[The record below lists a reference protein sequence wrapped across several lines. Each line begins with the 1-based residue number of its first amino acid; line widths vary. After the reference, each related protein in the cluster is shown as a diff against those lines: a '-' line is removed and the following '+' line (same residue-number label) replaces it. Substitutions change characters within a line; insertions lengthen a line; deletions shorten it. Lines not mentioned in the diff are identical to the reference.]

1 MKGKNEE
8 ILLSLLRSALWGEE
22 FLDKLSQEE
31 FTQVLRLAKE
41 QTVVGL
47 VFDILKDTKIE
58 GAQNKALIFDTLGLT
73 ERIKHH
79 NLLIDR
85 ELISF
90 AQRCKDVGQDYLVVK
105 GQTLG
110 CLYRNPVLRS
120 AGDIDFLVP
129 NITTNISDMFPDVH
143 FPKQMKEKELEF
155 EYNKIIYEL
164 HTRLIDF
171 GCMKHQRIW
180 EDLIAEEWKREN
192 YVTIGGIKVRTLSA
206 TVNAVY
212 LFLHLYFHFIREGVS
227 LRQFC
232 DWAIMLHHYRNE
244 IDRNR
249 LAETLRQLDMING
262 FKAFGCI
269 LVDELGLREEEFPLS
284 LANED
289 RIQKGKILEDIF
301 KGGNFGKQNHKAK
314 TALGF
319 KFETLRMAVRN
330 CIRYR
335 SLAPS
340 EMQMMIPK
348 MVKINLKLMVG

>member
-129 NITTNISDMFPDVH
+129 NITTNISDMFP
-143 FPKQMKEKELEF
+143 
-155 EYNKIIYEL
+155 
-164 HTRLIDF
+164 
-171 GCMKHQRIW
+171 GCKKHQRIW
-180 EDLIAEEWKREN
+180 EDLIDEEWKREN

-289 RIQKGKILEDIF
+289 RIQKGKILEDVF

-319 KFETLRMAVRN
+319 KFETLRMALRN
-330 CIRYR
+330 SIRYR

-348 MVKINLKLMVG
+348 MVKINLKLLAG